1 MAPLIG
7 ESPVPTRY
15 RIEVNGAGAFV
26 RCGAD
31 ILLNGLRQDLKAE
44 ARCPTCDR
52 AIKFTVHRKRVER
65 LEPAGALL
73 HVVEVPWEPG
83 FGILCEATQI
93 FDRDEC
99 LLRWSEGYA
108 GPGGEVVSLQGYL
121 DRCSYRFSRAG
132 GQPSGP

>member
-7 ESPVPTRY
+7 ESPVPTRF
-15 RIEVNGAGAFV
+15 RIEVKGTGAFV

-31 ILLNGLRQDLKAE
+31 ILLNGLQQNLEAE
-44 ARCPTCDR
+44 ARCPTCDQ
-52 AIKFTVHRKRVER
+52 AIRFTIHRRRVEG

-83 FGILCEATQI
+83 FILCEATQI

-99 LLRWSEGYA
+99 QRRWSEGYA
-108 GPGGEVVSLQGYL
+108 GPGGELVSLQGYL
-121 DRCSYRFSRAG
+121 DRCSYRFSRTEG
-132 GQPSGP
+132 EPWGP